1 LPLRFGIW
9 LAAKAPAYPSAI
21 QRLEDLA
28 MPPLIAIIVYS
39 CLASAPLDDF
49 NPHIVGAVQAYVA
62 RHPDI
67 CSADPPL
74 LLERDT
80 SFEECQSQG
89 LLHILPEWQKD
100 HPDRVYLGAPCFVH
114 WPEPLELHA
123 LKEET
128 SAGDQ

>member
-1 LPLRFGIW
+1 
-9 LAAKAPAYPSAI
+9 
-21 QRLEDLA
+21 

-49 NPHIVGAVQAYVA
+49 NPHVVGAVQGYVA

-114 WPEPLELHA
+114 RPEPLELHA

-128 SAGDQ
+128 SGGDQ